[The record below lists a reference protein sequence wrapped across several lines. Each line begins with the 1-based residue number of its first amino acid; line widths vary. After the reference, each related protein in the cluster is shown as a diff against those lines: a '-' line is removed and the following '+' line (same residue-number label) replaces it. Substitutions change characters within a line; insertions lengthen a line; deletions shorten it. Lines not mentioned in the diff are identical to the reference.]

1 MYLFNLLT
9 GFQQVYR
16 LCGFSIFKP
25 KETQFFVDVITTTI
39 RDRIAKGDSSRN
51 DLIDLMIKAM
61 KEDITE
67 KEDEKNKDQFDL
79 DSELTNHRKSKKK
92 EFDEVTIVATA
103 MLMLIAGNHCFF
115 TERQSPPNIL
125 FLFLVFHKNH

>member
-1 MYLFNLLT
+1 MFNLYT

-51 DLIDLMIKAM
+51 DLIDMMIKAM
-61 KEDITE
+61 KEETSE
-67 KEDEKNKDQFDL
+67 KEEEKSRDQFDL
-79 DSELTNHRKSKKK
+79 DSELQNHQKTKKK

-103 MLMLIAGNHCFF
+103 MLMLIAGTH
-115 TERQSPPNIL
+115 
-125 FLFLVFHKNH
+125 